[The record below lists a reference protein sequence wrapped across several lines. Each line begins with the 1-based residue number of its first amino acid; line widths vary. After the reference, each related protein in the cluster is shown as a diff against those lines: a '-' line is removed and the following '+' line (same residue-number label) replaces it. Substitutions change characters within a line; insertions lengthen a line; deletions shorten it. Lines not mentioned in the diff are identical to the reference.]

1 MKEDWTERLTAEER
15 TLKALADAAT
25 EGPWELGRHTH
36 WGRGDERFRCWN
48 LKAGIVGIAHADAER
63 QNGDAD
69 AAFIAAAREA
79 VPALISTV
87 ASLRALVEEYRAK
100 LEARRTYYMA
110 SPYADNTIEIAT
122 LGWALAE
129 LNALKESDMQ
139 AKE

>member
-1 MKEDWTERLTAEER
+1 MPEMTNLDPKLNAAGKSETQPDWTERLTAGELLALKVYEHQPHTAGDVSVESLLR
-15 TLKALADAAT
+15 TIAT
-25 EGPWELGRHTH
+25 
-36 WGRGDERFRCWN
+36 
-48 LKAGIVGIAHADAER
+48 
-63 QNGDAD
+63 
-69 AAFIAAAREA
+69 
-79 VPALISTV
+79 
-87 ASLRALVEEYRAK
+87 LRALVEEYRAK